1 MKNGLI
7 FLALAVLVILA
18 IFVFSE
24 NDRDVQNYTE
34 QHYMNEDGLIHAYP
48 DQPESEYLSESIGLY
63 MQYLLNVEDEEAFR
77 QQVNLLEQQFIK
89 TEQSPLVLWL
99 LREDVQVNALIDDV
113 RIISA
118 LQTAADIFNENYYNK
133 LAQSMKVAMEEKQR
147 VNGLYVDFRGN
158 EPEQT
163 ANRITLSYLT
173 LDFFSTLDHT
183 EPTKKLLMQVK
194 EKNSFFPEYY
204 ALESESFQY
213 GKEVHLIDQLLIALN
228 LHAIGIDSPKFDS
241 WIQQEWNKQKK
252 LYGRYLRTSGAPSVE
267 YESLSVYAYAW
278 EYFEAK
284 RLTEKAI
291 QVKRRA
297 DKLVEGKVLDDAHFF
312 DYIHYQKMK
321 KQP

>member
-1 MKNGLI
+1 MKKGLL
-7 FLALAVLVILA
+7 FLALAVLMILVL
-18 IFVFSE
+18 FVFSKK
-24 NDRDVQNYTE
+24 DRDVQNYTE
-34 QHYMNEDGLIHAYP
+34 QHYMNKDGLIHAYP
-48 DQPESEYLSESIGLY
+48 GQPESEYLSESIGLY
-63 MQYLLNVEDEEAFR
+63 LEYLLHVEDAKAFR
-77 QQVNLLEQQFIK
+77 QQVDLLEHQFIK
-89 TEQSPLVLWL
+89 TKQSPLILWL
-99 LREDVQVNALIDDV
+99 LREDVRVNALIDDI
-113 RIISA
+113 RIIDA
-118 LQTAADIFNENYYNK
+118 LQTAADVFNENYYNE
-133 LAQSMKVAMEEKQR
+133 LAQSLKVSMEENQR
-147 VNGLYVDFRGN
+147 VNGLYVDFRGS

-173 LDFFSTLDHT
+173 LDFFSILDHT
-183 EPTKKLLMQVK
+183 EPTKKLLMQVE

-241 WIQQEWNKQKK
+241 WIQQEWNTQKK
-252 LYGRYLRTSGAPSVE
+252 LYGRYLRTSGAPSVK

-284 RLTEKAI
+284 GLTEQAL

-297 DKLVEGKVLDDAHFF
+297 DELVKGKVLNDAHFF

-321 KQP
+321 KQS